1 MHISKNQDNL
11 WSTDTTE
18 YYTIITNNET
28 EALATGVNKD
38 LPNNVML

>member
-1 MHISKNQDNL
+1 MYIIRNRDKL
-11 WSTDTTE
+11 WSIDTTE

-38 LPNNVML
+38 LLNNIML